1 MSSRFNR
8 SNILAAL
15 FLLGSLALAV
25 WVSFVLKKSS
35 GVSGQSLPFTVRFTL
50 AQGATGIKPGSAVLL
65 GGQPI
70 GHVTSVGFASDAA
83 IAQGETAPTGIDV
96 HVEVRG
102 DLALY
107 ENSLVL
113 LELPL
118 LGNISAINIGSVG
131 DAYHVSSPH
140 GSGPRI
146 EAGEVVNGVVAPPA
160 FLAQAGFGPD
170 QVGQLRQAINS
181 FSGAVDRGSALLDSV
196 GPKLDTAA
204 TDTSALL
211 KDLRANM
218 EGWSK
223 KLDTVLANTESATA
237 KIDPI
242 LTKVDTL
249 VADANLAAKDV
260 REMVEQNRG
269 KIDSI
274 LASVDAAA
282 AKVNSTTIDELNAA
296 LIKGR
301 DALDSVTRSTEGLS
315 SLLTSETPDLRRIIA
330 NLRLMSDQ
338 LKLTAIEVRSQP
350 WRLLIQPTTREFESQ
365 ILYDATRAYAT
376 AASNLRSA
384 SESLEAILAKGDA
397 ATAAEKS
404 SIAELSAALK
414 GTFTKYRDAEQGLL
428 DKLIEK
434 SK

>member
-1 MSSRFNR
+1 MSSRFNK

-25 WVSFVLKKSS
+25 WVSFMLKRSS

-83 IAQGETAPTGIDV
+83 GVQGETSPTGIDV

-102 DLALY
+102 DLAIY
-107 ENSLVL
+107 ENALVL

-118 LGNISAINIGSVG
+118 LGNISSINIGSVG
-131 DAYHVSSPH
+131 DANHVPSPR

-170 QVGQLRQAINS
+170 QVGQLRQAITS
-181 FSGAVDRGSALLDSV
+181 FSGAVDRGSALLDTV

-204 TDTSALL
+204 TDTAAML
-211 KDLRANM
+211 KDLRTNLD
-218 EGWSK
+218 GWSK
-223 KLDTVLANTESATA
+223 KLDTVLANTEAASG

-242 LTKVDTL
+242 LTKLDTL
-249 VADANLAAKDV
+249 VGDASQAAKDV
-260 REMVEQNRG
+260 RELVIANRT

-274 LASVDAAA
+274 LASVDSAA

-296 LIKGR
+296 LTKGR
-301 DALDSVTRSTEGLS
+301 DALDSVTKSTEGLS
-315 SLLTSETPDLRRIIA
+315 SLLTSETPDLRRVLA

-350 WRLLIQPTTREFESQ
+350 WRLLIQPTTKEFESQ
-365 ILYDATRAYAT
+365 VLYDATRSYAT
-376 AASNLRSA
+376 AASDLRGA
-384 SESLEAILAKGDA
+384 SEALEAILAKGGN
-397 ATAAEKS
+397 ATQAEKA
-404 SIAELSAALK
+404 SIAELSAGLK
-414 GTFTKYRDAEQGLL
+414 EAFTKYRDAEQGLL